1 MADND
6 KNNTKYQQLIDDVKE
21 YVSLQSELL
30 QVTVIEKMTKLLAKL
45 ILFAIS
51 FVMLIL
57 FMFYVLLAIAFLLE
71 PVLGFAGSFA
81 VISLIFMLILGVVIV
96 FRKKL
101 IVKPLMYVLI
111 DVFKENDLKNKD
123 VDGLNN
129 SKTE

>member
-1 MADND
+1 MAEND

-81 VISLIFMLILGVVIV
+81 VISLVFLLILSLVLV

>member
-1 MADND
+1 MAEND

>member
-1 MADND
+1 MAEND

-57 FMFYVLLAIAFLLE
+57 FMFYVLLAIAFLLK
-71 PVLGFAGSFA
+71 PILGFAGSFA
-81 VISLIFMLILGVVIV
+81 VISLVFLLILSLVLV